1 MSTPDKFD
9 QLFAAARREIAP
21 RVDVVDRVMA
31 CLPAQAAVI
40 VPDLEVSDWV
50 GAGVST
56 LVAACCLWLVMPLWS
71 ASWPESLS
79 VWHPLAAMLN
89 QLQ

>member
-1 MSTPDKFD
+1 MNTPDKLD
-9 QLFAAARREIAP
+9 QLFAAARREMAP
-21 RVDVVDRVMA
+21 QVDVVDRVMA

-56 LVAACCLWLVMPLWS
+56 LVAACCLWLAMPLWS

-79 VWHPLAAMLN
+79 VWHPFAAMLN